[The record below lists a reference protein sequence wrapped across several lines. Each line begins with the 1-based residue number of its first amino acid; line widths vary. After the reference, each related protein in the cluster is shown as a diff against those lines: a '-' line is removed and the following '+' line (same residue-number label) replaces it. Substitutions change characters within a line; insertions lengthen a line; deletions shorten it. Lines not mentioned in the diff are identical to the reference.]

1 MLAKLNTFALVG
13 IDAVPVEAEVDV
25 STGLPKTVLVGLP
38 EMAVRE
44 SVHRVERALA
54 NLGYQRHPGRT
65 VINLAPADLRKDAG
79 GFDLPI
85 ALALLVAT
93 GQLSPDQLRD
103 FAMVGELALDGSV
116 RPIKGALSIAMAAAA
131 RGIPKLLVPAAS
143 AREAAVV
150 KAVAVYAVHGLAD
163 AVGILSGQ
171 LPVEPVVTG
180 VDELYA
186 KLNTYEVDF
195 SDVRG
200 QETAK
205 RALVVAAS
213 GGHNVLMIGSPGT
226 GKSMLAQRLP
236 TILPALTPVESLETT
251 RIYSAMGRLPADEPL
266 MKQRPFRTPH
276 HTISDAGMVGGGS
289 PPAPG
294 EISLAH
300 HGVLF
305 LDELPEFHRRSL
317 EVLRQ
322 PLEQGQV
329 TIARALVSTTFPAR
343 FVLVAAMNPCPCG
356 YLGDPRHACKCSPP
370 QIERYMGRISGPLL
384 DRIDLHIEVPGV
396 PFHELSAQAD
406 GTSSAVMR
414 EQVSKARA
422 VQRQRFGAETHT
434 LNSRM
439 TTRQLRR
446 HCVLDEEG
454 KALLKAAMDELGL
467 SARAHDRILRVARTI
482 SDLDGGGPIRP
493 AHVVEAISYRS
504 LDRKLWAR

>member
-25 STGLPKTVLVGLP
+25 SAGLPKTVLVGLP

-150 KAVAVYAVHGLAD
+150 KALAVYGVRGLAD
-163 AVGILSGQ
+163 AVGILSGR
-171 LPVEPVVTG
+171 LPAEPVVTG

-186 KLNTYEVDF
+186 TLNTYEVDF

-213 GGHNVLMIGSPGT
+213 GGHNVLMI
-226 GKSMLAQRLP
+226 
-236 TILPALTPVESLETT
+236 
-251 RIYSAMGRLPADEPL
+251 
-266 MKQRPFRTPH
+266 
-276 HTISDAGMVGGGS
+276 
-289 PPAPG
+289 
-294 EISLAH
+294 
-300 HGVLF
+300 
-305 LDELPEFHRRSL
+305 
-317 EVLRQ
+317 
-322 PLEQGQV
+322 
-329 TIARALVSTTFPAR
+329 
-343 FVLVAAMNPCPCG
+343 
-356 YLGDPRHACKCSPP
+356 
-370 QIERYMGRISGPLL
+370 
-384 DRIDLHIEVPGV
+384 
-396 PFHELSAQAD
+396 
-406 GTSSAVMR
+406 
-414 EQVSKARA
+414 
-422 VQRQRFGAETHT
+422 
-434 LNSRM
+434 
-439 TTRQLRR
+439 
-446 HCVLDEEG
+446 
-454 KALLKAAMDELGL
+454 
-467 SARAHDRILRVARTI
+467 
-482 SDLDGGGPIRP
+482 
-493 AHVVEAISYRS
+493 
-504 LDRKLWAR
+504 